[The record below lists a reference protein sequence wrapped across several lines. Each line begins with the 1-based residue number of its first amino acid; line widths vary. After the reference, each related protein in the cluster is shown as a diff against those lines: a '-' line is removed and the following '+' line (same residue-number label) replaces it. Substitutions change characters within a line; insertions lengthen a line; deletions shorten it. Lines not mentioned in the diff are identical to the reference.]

1 MFPFNYSVIQSL
13 ISHIGKAVSW
23 LNLVLIALVVMDLLL
38 RNLFGIT
45 ANWVGEAQWHLFS
58 LMFLLGA
65 AYTLQK
71 DRHVRVDLFYE
82 RFSPNDRRL
91 TNLIGTLVLLLPW
104 AMLLLVTGSRYAW
117 QAWVEGEGS
126 PNPGGIPYYWV
137 IKAAIPA
144 GAALLMVQG
153 VLTLVELLREKEEV
167 TAD

>member
-1 MFPFNYSVIQSL
+1 MITR
-13 ISHIGKAVSW
+13 IGKAVSW

-65 AYTLQK
+65 AYTLRE

-82 RFSPNDRRL
+82 RFSPADRRL
-91 TNLIGTLVLLLPW
+91 TNLVGTLVFLLPW
-104 AMLLLVTGSRYAW
+104 AGLLLVTGSRYAY
-117 QAWVEGEGS
+117 QAWLEGEGS

-144 GAALLMVQG
+144 GALLLMVQG
-153 VLTLVELLREKEEV
+153 VLTLVKLVRGGKDV
-167 TAD
+167 AVD